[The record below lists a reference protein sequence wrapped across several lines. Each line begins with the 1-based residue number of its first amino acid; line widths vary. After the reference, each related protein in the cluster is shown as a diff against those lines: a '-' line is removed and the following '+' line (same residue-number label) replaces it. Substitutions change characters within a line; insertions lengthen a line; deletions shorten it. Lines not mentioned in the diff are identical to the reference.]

1 MKKLIVLLSALFTA
15 TFAIAQTDLAVLT
28 EKANQGDAEAQ
39 YNLAILY
46 YNGNVVSQSYEEA
59 VKWYRKSAEQG
70 YAKAQNNLGIC
81 YIFGK
86 GVPQSDTEGVKWVS
100 MSAKQGNAIAQCN
113 LGYYYE
119 NGIGI
124 AKSEAEAARWY
135 RKAASQGDEDAKK
148 FLDDLNRKSSI
159 EYYMLGGGLV
169 SLMSGPSCFIL
180 TAYANGTTASLPITI
195 TGVGNNGDCVYS
207 VYGTN
212 MMYAASDAEHSY
224 LLVGSPNPEKYER
237 CTPAEATEI
246 LQQEAQIF
254 GSTNPTP
261 NNVSGYGTNSGTNSG
276 TTGYES
282 VGSASATVISSG
294 YGSDTSWSKSVDIYR
309 KGSSY
314 YIKIGGSYYH
324 LSPNSDSSYMG
335 HSTNGANYSAMVNS
349 SFYFVRIN

>member
-39 YNLAILY
+39 F
-46 YNGNVVSQSYEEA
+46 
-59 VKWYRKSAEQG
+59 
-70 YAKAQNNLGIC
+70 NLG
-81 YIFGK
+81 
-86 GVPQSDTEGVKWVS
+86 
-100 MSAKQGNAIAQCN
+100 N
-113 LGYYYE
+113 YYE
-119 NGIGI
+119 NGIGV

-135 RKAASQGDEDAKK
+135 RKAASQGNKDAKDR
-148 FLDDLNRKSSI
+148 LDDFNRKSSI

-195 TGVGNNGDCVYS
+195 TGVGDNGACVYS

-212 MMYAASDAEHSY
+212 MMYAASDSEHSY

-294 YGSDTSWSKSVDIYR
+294 YGSD
-309 KGSSY
+309 
-314 YIKIGGSYYH
+314 
-324 LSPNSDSSYMG
+324 SSYMG

>member
-39 YNLAILY
+39 YDLAKLY
-46 YNGNVVSQSYEEA
+46 YNGTGVSQSYEEA
-59 VKWYRKSAEQG
+59 AKWYRKSAEQG
-70 YAKAQNNLGIC
+70 FAKAQNNLGVC
-81 YIFGK
+81 YINGE
-86 GVPQSDTEGVKWVS
+86 GVPQSDTEAAKWIS
-100 MSAKQGNAIAQCN
+100 MAAEQGNAIAQCN

-119 NGIGI
+119 AGIGVT
-124 AKSEAEAARWY
+124 KSEAEAARWY
-135 RKAASQGDEDAKK
+135 RKAASQGNKKAKDR
-148 FLDDLNRKSSI
+148 LDDFNRKSSI

-195 TGVGNNGDCVYS
+195 TGVGDNGACVYS

-212 MMYAASDAEHSY
+212 IMYAASDGEHSY

-261 NNVSGYGTNSGTNSG
+261 NNVSGYGTNSG